1 MMRRL
6 RRAALCDFGVQVP
19 SGFRLRGWMLWLLAA
34 VLILVGLGALIA
46 KGGHD
51 RLILAGALW
60 LAAVLL
66 VAQTFARDATP

>member
-1 MMRRL
+1 MRRL
-6 RRAALCDFGVQVP
+6 QQAASCDLGVQVP
-19 SGFRLRGWMLWLLAA
+19 SGFRVRGWMLWLLAA

-46 KGGHD
+46 PGGHD

-66 VAQTFARDATP
+66 VAPTFTRDATP